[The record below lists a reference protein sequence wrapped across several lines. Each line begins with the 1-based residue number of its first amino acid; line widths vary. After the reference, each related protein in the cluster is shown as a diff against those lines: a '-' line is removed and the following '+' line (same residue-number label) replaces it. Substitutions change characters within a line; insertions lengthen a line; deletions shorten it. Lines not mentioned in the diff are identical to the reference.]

1 MNLHKLT
8 ILAGAALVLS
18 APVLSKSPAIALP
31 SGETAAEQLMAQEFR
46 SSQTINGRIRCI
58 TGDIV
63 AVKLDS
69 GDFKM
74 IALSRQEMG
83 ALGLVSGMRVSATL
97 QDERLVAIDREV
109 IQVQTVASS
118 NLLQRVRQ
126 LRTEIESRSATQR
139 QVIQQPARIPRQ
151 QFTPPP
157 ARQPVAPP
165 TPIRGL
171 W

>member
-1 MNLHKLT
+1 MNLHKFT
-8 ILAGAALVLS
+8 ILTGAALVFS
-18 APVLSKSPAIALP
+18 MPVLSKSPAIALP
-31 SGETAAEQLMAQEFR
+31 SEEPAAEQPIAQRFR
-46 SSQTINGRIRCI
+46 SGQTINGRIRCI

-69 GDFKM
+69 GEFKM
-74 IALSRQEMG
+74 IALSGQERG
-83 ALGLVSGMRVSATL
+83 VLGLVPGMRVSATL
-97 QDERLVAIDREV
+97 EDDRLVAIDREV
-109 IQVQTVASS
+109 IQVQTIASS
-118 NLLQRVRQ
+118 NLLQRIRQ
-126 LRTEIESRSATQR
+126 LRTEIESRPATQR

-157 ARQPVAPP
+157 ARPVAPP